1 MTQEY
6 NLIDKLAITEVNGNE
21 SSLSKEDFDTII
33 VLPKC
38 ELIIPQTTGN
48 LQRCRQSPF
57 LKYKFRLKT
66 DCFADSFANK
76 SSVVTYSGLCDLIVS
91 YLIKNGLFLG
101 DGIIKCDAVLGQF
114 IEEGSVDFFSLAKH
128 FRRIIN

>member
-1 MTQEY
+1 
-6 NLIDKLAITEVNGNE
+6 LIDKLAITEVTSNE
-21 SSLSKEDFDTII
+21 SSFSKEDSDTII

-38 ELIIPQTTGN
+38 ELIIPQVNEN
-48 LQRCRQSPF
+48 LQRCRKSPF

-66 DCFADSFANK
+66 DCFADSFANIK